1 MNERI
6 LFAFTKANGHVQTKP
21 EFSPSTLAAPT
32 TSGCD
37 SPSCT
42 AKSMQKKGT
51 FFLPVEV
58 VWLVVGGMCVV
69 TLSSLILTKREQM
82 C

>member
-32 TSGCD
+32 TSRCD

-51 FFLPVEV
+51 FFY
-58 VWLVVGGMCVV
+58 
-69 TLSSLILTKREQM
+69 LSRSSGWSLAA
-82 C
+82 CA

>member
-42 AKSMQKKGT
+42 AKSMQKKRDI
-51 FFLPVEV
+51 FFTCRGRLAGRWRHVR
-58 VWLVVGGMCVV
+58 
-69 TLSSLILTKREQM
+69 SHALITNIN
-82 C
+82 